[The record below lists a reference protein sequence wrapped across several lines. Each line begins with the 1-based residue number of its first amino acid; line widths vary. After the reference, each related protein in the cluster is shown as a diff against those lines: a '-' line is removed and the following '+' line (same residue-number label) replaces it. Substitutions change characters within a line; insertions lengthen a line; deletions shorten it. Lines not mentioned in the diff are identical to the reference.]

1 MKVEFH
7 GDRMIAEMEE
17 PAKKAETK
25 AFFLPGALLSAC
37 NICGV
42 LSLFF
47 SFLACFLSLFRV
59 ILGFLHYGTAYIRAL
74 YPEIPTD
81 VAEFLRVSRL
91 IGILGTVFSGVAL
104 ALTTAALCLY
114 GKRASGRNAP
124 GLICALFS
132 VALSAAALCIC
143 VFLLF

>member
-47 SFLACFLSLFRV
+47 SFLACFLSLFQV

-91 IGILGTVFSGVAL
+91 IGILGTVRHARRRAKCTGAD
-104 ALTTAALCLY
+104 LCPFL
-114 GKRASGRNAP
+114 GRTQRR
-124 GLICALFS
+124 CALYLRFS
-132 VALSAAALCIC
+132 FVLKTQYPP
-143 VFLLF
+143 

>member
-7 GDRMIAEMEE
+7 GDRMVAKMEE
-17 PAKKAETK
+17 PAKKTEAR
-25 AFFLPGALLSAC
+25 ALFLPGALLSGC

-42 LSLFF
+42 FSLFF

-59 ILGFLHYGTAYIRAL
+59 ILGFWYYGTAHIRAL
-74 YPEIPTD
+74 YPEIPAD

-91 IGILGTVFSGVAL
+91 IGILGTVFSGIAL

-114 GKRASGRNAP
+114 GKRAAGRNAP

-132 VALSAAALCIC
+132 VALSAVALCVCI
-143 VFLLF
+143 FLLV